1 MDTTF
6 RRLLIDILTDRNINL
21 SNLYNEL
28 NDLGLNIKYSSLY
41 SYFIGVVVPPFNVAK
56 KILNIEHVTL
66 NDNELEQI
74 LSRSKRVSKMERQEN
89 DDVLNLNLK
98 IKPELIDQ
106 KYKSNSRSLR
116 NMIEMRTEELFVDDD
131 LQVKFSALGKRK
143 ISAYVAYLIKKDL
156 LESGFIEE

>member
-41 SYFIGVVVPPFNVAK
+41 SYFTGVVVPPFNVAK